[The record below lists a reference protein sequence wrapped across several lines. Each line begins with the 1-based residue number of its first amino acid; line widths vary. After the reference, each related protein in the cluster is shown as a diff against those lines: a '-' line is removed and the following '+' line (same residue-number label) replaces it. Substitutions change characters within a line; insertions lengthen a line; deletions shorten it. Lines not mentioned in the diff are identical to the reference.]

1 MYKTLRPLIATSM
14 AAALL
19 AGGSLGLAEEPTGQ
33 AAAPEAPRDLN
44 DYLCKDVMRLSGS
57 DRESALALVHG
68 YRLGKQN
75 TTQFEVAALAELTDR
90 FLEHCLDNPS
100 DKALAAFE
108 KLGK

>member
-1 MYKTLRPLIATSM
+1 MSKTLRTLVTASM
-14 AAALL
+14 TAALL
-19 AGGSLGLAEEPTGQ
+19 VGGSSALAEEP
-33 AAAPEAPRDLN
+33 AAPAAEAAPRDLN
-44 DYLCKDVMRLSGS
+44 DYLCKDLMRLSGS